1 MTTNNPFGM
10 EIDDDGLPKYSPDRN
25 NITAY
30 HMYKLGMTDKLP
42 DPEESHTPFFRTPSW
57 YEEKAQRERQE
68 QADSNPK
75 FEKMPPRP
83 DFYKRRPMGVG
94 TEGVNPHA
102 IRQKSLVP
110 DTRDPYGQM
119 GQAGQKEKGS
129 PLGLQVEKGQNIEA
143 VSLDGN
149 AFGRKVLE
157 RIFTEVKPVVHNG
170 GSDGRWQKQPFSGT
184 GRTGWPQQY
193 THPKEPVSPEKPD
206 TSEKGFDLSGQI
218 PPSASRTLPFE
229 LNRPMPLLVQT
240 DESGNN
246 TSLPLADEA
255 LRAIQGESDMPDRS
269 TQVADLRNS
278 FAWRTLELIFNSR
291 DKDEDPDRS
300 EVSPLLFRP
309 EEPLGNGHSTGPE
322 NGAVR
327 LNDIKAMPVQ
337 DAFYP
342 AKEEAPVHHAADSG
356 NETAR
361 GWMNEDTSQSGSQQA
376 ADALQDGEFDPDG
389 LEPPSAGRPLNKPFR
404 SVFAND
410 NAANPG
416 FVPLQVAL
424 LSPGQL
430 PIPKGR
436 REVSIEMTHDINSR
450 LTRLNRGWPIGI
462 NFTVLSR
469 LEGGSSAYANLPIA
483 GKELDLERREKMEA
497 MKRGVPPP
505 QRKWANNSGVTI
517 GSGFDLGQTSADEM
531 RGMGFDESFIQ
542 KCAPYIGKKRV
553 AADDE
558 LRKRPLVLTDKEID
572 QVNDIVMMDKAQKSI
587 QDWDSRIARL
597 KKTMPNAPFFH
608 EMNSAQQTIV
618 FSRYYHQGP
627 GWIGRTANRP
637 MFEAMKR
644 NDWAMVKRQL
654 EGLVNSSG
662 PRWLKDRFWK
672 ELEFL
677 SGKYN
682 KH

>member
-1 MTTNNPFGM
+1 MRTFMMINKPFGE

-25 NITAY
+25 NIVAY
-30 HMYKLGMTDKLP
+30 HMYKLGLTDKLP
-42 DPEESHTPFFRTPSW
+42 DPEETHTPFFRTPSW
-57 YEEKAQRERQE
+57 YEEKAQRQRQDEAGLSPKPEVGPGRIEPVKPDSRDFFGQYPIKGNVFPFHKKPAFPPSATAGQPFASNYRDPDGHHDTSGPFGQKGEPGNHIPAPLDGYAFGQQVLRHIFGGGTTMVPNGGLDKGLPGQAFLGTGMKGELRSGQSGEEQPVFTESRNVPEKVPQRPEETEPAMTVDPPVKMDKAFLHHE
-68 QADSNPK
+68 QADNPSNAFFSDIPA
-75 FEKMPPRP
+75 EMR
-83 DFYKRRPMGVG
+83 DGMQNLLY
-94 TEGVNPHA
+94 
-102 IRQKSLVP
+102 VP
-110 DTRDPYGQM
+110 DKAQVQDESGKPPDDRRLEWMSARRENEEDRWTSGLFPLLIFRPEQIGRGRVASGASGKADL
-119 GQAGQKEKGS
+119 AGM
-129 PLGLQVEKGQNIEA
+129 
-143 VSLDGN
+143 
-149 AFGRKVLE
+149 
-157 RIFTEVKPVVHNG
+157 KPVREQNG
-170 GSDGRWQKQPFSGT
+170 AQPVKEEAQGWMNGDDSGT
-184 GRTGWPQQY
+184 GDQPAEDG
-193 THPKEPVSPEKPD
+193 SP
-206 TSEKGFDLSGQI
+206 
-218 PPSASRTLPFE
+218 
-229 LNRPMPLLVQT
+229 
-240 DESGNN
+240 
-246 TSLPLADEA
+246 
-255 LRAIQGESDMPDRS
+255 
-269 TQVADLRNS
+269 
-278 FAWRTLELIFNSR
+278 
-291 DKDEDPDRS
+291 
-300 EVSPLLFRP
+300 
-309 EEPLGNGHSTGPE
+309 
-322 NGAVR
+322 
-327 LNDIKAMPVQ
+327 
-337 DAFYP
+337 
-342 AKEEAPVHHAADSG
+342 
-356 NETAR
+356 
-361 GWMNEDTSQSGSQQA
+361 
-376 ADALQDGEFDPDG
+376 DGEFDPDG

-505 QRKWANNSGVTI
+505 QRKRANNSGVTI

-618 FSRYYHQGP
+618 FSRYYQQGTRWHQ
-627 GWIGRTANRP
+627 RRANKP
-637 MFEAMKR
+637 MFESMQR
-644 NDWAMVKRQL
+644 NDWETVNRQMQ
-654 EGLVNSSG
+654 GLSNGSG
-662 PRWLKDRFWK
+662 PRWLKDRFRREWW
-672 ELEFL
+672 FL
-677 SGKYN
+677 YGK
-682 KH
+682 H